1 MPRATLAI
9 ASLLGMAACTG
20 GISGSGTGATTT
32 LAGFTVGGTVSGL
45 TGQGLMLQNN
55 GGDSLSV
62 AADGSFTFHA
72 LLLPGN
78 SYNVVV
84 ASQPTSPTETCA
96 VSQGI
101 GTVSGGNVSNIA
113 VVCVAKTGA
122 LDTIGGTV
130 SGDLGTGLVLQ
141 NNGGDSVAVVNG
153 SFSFPTAL
161 PSGIPYNVTVLSPPI
176 SPYQNCTVTNAS
188 GTTGESNVNDVSV
201 TCVTNNSP
209 THTVSGNISGLSS
222 AHATAVL
229 QNNGRNNVSMSADGP
244 FTFTLPI
251 PSGSFYSVTS
261 SSLTGPVSVTCAF
274 TNASG
279 LVGSADVTNVSIAC
293 VPESTTTLTPVT
305 VNVAG
310 LSGKGL
316 LLQDNGADNLAVAA
330 DGSYGFAVALPSGAG
345 YDVTVLTQ
353 PSDPTQTCVVTNGT
367 GTVAAGVPI
376 TVSVACSSDSFTIG
390 GNVGGLAGTGLALA
404 YNGGA
409 SDPIAANGAFTFPTP
424 LASGNTYT
432 VTVAVQPTNPT
443 QSCVVTHGTGTVTNA
458 DVTTVV
464 VTCTTTTFSI
474 GGVVTGYS
482 TGTGLTLKDN
492 GGASLPISANGN
504 FTFPAQVAS
513 GATYDVTIATQP
525 TGPPTEAIPTCV
537 ASNNSGTVGAANV
550 TTVAVTCTVGG
561 ATGEW
566 TWQSGSDTQLA
577 PGVYGTLGTA
587 AAGNVPG
594 ARQAIVTWT
603 DAANNLWLFG
613 GATEAGDI
621 NDLWKYSEATGLW
634 TWENGSQ
641 AAGVAGTYGTLGVA
655 AGTNVPGARRYAIS
669 WTDAAGN
676 FWLFGGEGVANAAPT
691 EGALN
696 DLWRY
701 APGTGVWTWM
711 SGSNTL
717 NATGVYGTQGTAA
730 AGNVPGAREEAIS
743 WTDRAGNL
751 WLFGGFGYGA
761 VGSGSGSLNDLW
773 RYNIASGLW
782 TWISGSNTPNAVGVY
797 GTLGT
802 GAAGNVPGGRSD
814 PCSWIDPSGNLWL
827 FGGQGFSSTAGEQG
841 QLNDLWRFSPTT
853 GLWTWISGSNVTD
866 ATGVY
871 GTQGTAAAGNTPG
884 ARSLPV
890 SWVDTAGNLWLFGG
904 AFIVDYEDFNDL
916 WMFSPTS
923 GLWTWIGGSNAQDVS
938 GTYGTLGTPAA
949 GNVPGARDG
958 AGAWVD
964 GAGNFWLFGGE
975 AFVGPNPLYPG
986 MINDLWE
993 FVPP

>member
-1 MPRATLAI
+1 
-9 ASLLGMAACTG
+9 
-20 GISGSGTGATTT
+20 
-32 LAGFTVGGTVSGL
+32 
-45 TGQGLMLQNN
+45 
-55 GGDSLSV
+55 
-62 AADGSFTFHA
+62 
-72 LLLPGN
+72 
-78 SYNVVV
+78 
-84 ASQPTSPTETCA
+84 
-96 VSQGI
+96 
-101 GTVSGGNVSNIA
+101 
-113 VVCVAKTGA
+113 
-122 LDTIGGTV
+122 
-130 SGDLGTGLVLQ
+130 
-141 NNGGDSVAVVNG
+141 
-153 SFSFPTAL
+153 L

-201 TCVTNNSP
+201 SCVTNNSA
-209 THTVSGNISGLSS
+209 THSVSGSISGLSS

-229 QNNGRNNVSMSADGP
+229 QNNGRNNLSMSADGP

-316 LLQDNGADNLAVAA
+316 LLQDNGADNLPVAA

-353 PSDPTQTCVVTNGT
+353 PSGPTQTCVVTNGT

-390 GNVGGLAGTGLALA
+390 GNVSGLAGTGLALA

-409 SDPIAANGAFTFPTP
+409 SDPVAANGAFTFPTP
-424 LASGNTYT
+424 LASGSTYT
-432 VTVAVQPTNPT
+432 VTVAAQPTNPT
-443 QSCVVTHGTGTVTNA
+443 QSCVVTHGTGNVTNA
-458 DVTTVV
+458 DITTVV

-513 GATYDVTIATQP
+513 GAAYDVTIATQP
-525 TGPPTEAIPTCV
+525 TGPPTEGIPTCV

-550 TTVAVTCTVGG
+550 TNVAVTCTLGG

-587 AAGNVPG
+587 ATGNVPG
-594 ARQAIVTWT
+594 ARDGIVTWT

-613 GATEAGDI
+613 GSTETGLI

-634 TWENGSQ
+634 TWEGGSQ
-641 AAGVAGTYGTLGVA
+641 TNQASGSYGTLGVA
-655 AGTNVPGARRYAIS
+655 SGTNVPGARVYAVS
-669 WTDAAGN
+669 WTDSAGN
-676 FWLFGGEGVANAAPT
+676 FWMFGGLGY
-691 EGALN
+691 GAVGSPQGELN

-701 APGTGVWTWM
+701 APGTGLWTWM
-711 SGSNTL
+711 GGSNTPG
-717 NATGVYGTQGTAA
+717 APGVYGTQGTAA
-730 AGNVPGAREEAIS
+730 AGNVPGARDEAIS
-743 WTDRAGNL
+743 WTDSAGNL
-751 WLFGGFGYGA
+751 WLFGGTSGTGY
-761 VGSGSGSLNDLW
+761 LNDLW

-782 TWISGSNTPNAVGVY
+782 TWVSGSNTTGALGVY
-797 GTLGT
+797 GTLGIA
-802 GAAGNVPGGRSD
+802 AAGNVPGSRYG
-814 PCSWIDPSGNLWL
+814 PCSWIDSSGNLWL
-827 FGGQGFSSTAGEQG
+827 LGGDGYTSTVG
-841 QLNDLWRFSPTT
+841 QEGPLNDLWRFSPTT
-853 GLWTWISGSNVTD
+853 GLWTWISGSNGVS
-866 ATGVY
+866 AAGVY

-884 ARSLPV
+884 ARSHPL
-890 SWVDTAGNLWLFGG
+890 SWVDSAGNLWLFGG
-904 AFIVDYEDFNDL
+904 ALFLSAADYNDL
-916 WMFSPTS
+916 WMFSPST
-923 GLWTWIGGSNAQDVS
+923 GLWTWIGGSDTTDS
-938 GTYGTLGTPAA
+938 GGTYGTLGTPAA
-949 GNVPGARDG
+949 GNVPGARDS
-958 AGAWVD
+958 AGTWVD
-964 GAGNFWLFGGE
+964 GAGNFWLFGGD
-975 AFVGPNPLYPG
+975 AFVGTEGMYPG
-986 MINDLWE
+986 DINDLWE